1 MNNSIDRR
9 SFLQKTT
16 LLASAVSFRPYISN
30 CMTGGGTNA
39 ADSEIHFMGAA
50 EIAGLIRGKKISSV
64 ELTRLMLSR
73 IAEIDKKINAINVL
87 MEEEALTNAKKAD
100 EMLARGEILG
110 PLHGV
115 PITIKDSF
123 RIKGVVT
130 TAGNPV
136 LKDYVPEYDAA
147 SVARLKKAGAII
159 LGNTNVPYM
168 LDDHQS
174 FNDIYGRTLNPWNL
188 ERSPGGST
196 GGGAAALAAG
206 LSYLILGSD
215 TAGSIRVPSHFCG
228 VFGHK
233 PTIDLVPKKGQIP
246 PLPGSLP
253 YKSNGLSVAGPLAR
267 SAEDLK
273 LLLEICGGPV
283 EPESIAYSWK
293 LPEVRKSNLKD
304 FRIRYVMDDPLCPVS
319 SEIKPVLD
327 SALGKFGKA
336 GLNLDEGW
344 PVTIDPEEQYLNYIY
359 LLHAYVSGGAPDSEI
374 VSLRAQASSDEKSL
388 SKIRAQ
394 AFTNPHKYF
403 KQQES
408 QRLKA
413 REDWQEYFREYDAFV
428 LPVAF
433 IPAFPHIEKP
443 WYPNNPDPARRR
455 ILKTPEGER
464 DYDDILFWISFATLT
479 GLPATVFPVGLTET
493 GLPVGLQIICPFLE
507 DATPIYLAG
516 KLAEI
521 TGGIGH
527 PEGYL

>member
-1 MNNSIDRR
+1 MKNFIDRR

-16 LLASAVSFRPYISN
+16 LMASAFSVSPSLSN
-30 CMTGGGTNA
+30 VMFGGETNVS
-39 ADSEIHFMGAA
+39 DSEIPFLGATEA
-50 EIAGLIRGKKISSV
+50 LNLILSKKISSV

-87 MEEEALTNAKKAD
+87 LEEEALTNARKAD
-100 EMLARGEILG
+100 EMLARGEIMG

-130 TAGNPV
+130 TAGNPL
-136 LKDYVPEYDAA
+136 LKDYVPEYDAV

-206 LSYLILGSD
+206 LSFLSLGSD
-215 TAGSIRVPSHFCG
+215 TGGSIRVPSHFCG

-233 PTIDLVPKKGQIP
+233 PTIDVVPKKGQIP

-267 SAEDLK
+267 RAEDLK
-273 LLLEICGGPV
+273 LLMEICGGPV

-293 LPEVRKSNLKD
+293 LPKVKKSKLND
-304 FRIRYVMDDPLCPVS
+304 FRIKYVIDDPLCSVS

-327 SALGKFGKA
+327 SALKKFGKA
-336 GLNLDEGW
+336 GLNMEEGW
-344 PVTIDPEEQYLNYIY
+344 PNTINPEEQYHNYIY

-374 VSLRAQASSDEKSL
+374 ERLRVLAGKDEKSL
-388 SKIRAQ
+388 SNIRAK
-394 AFTNPHKYF
+394 AFTNRHKYF
-403 KQQES
+403 QQQES
-408 QRLKA
+408 RRLKA
-413 REDWQEYFREYDAFV
+413 REDWQQYFREYDAFV

-433 IPAFPHIEKP
+433 VPAFPHIEKP
-443 WYPNNPDPARRR
+443 WNPNNPDPAKRR

-464 DYDDILFWISFATLT
+464 DYDDMLFWISFATLT
-479 GLPATVFPVGLTET
+479 GLPATVFPVGLTDT
-493 GLPVGLQIICPFLE
+493 GLPVGLQIIGPFLE
-507 DATPIYLAG
+507 DATPIHLAG
-516 KLAEI
+516 KLSEI
-521 TGGIGH
+521 TGSIRY
-527 PEGYL
+527 PEGL

>member
-1 MNNSIDRR
+1 M
-9 SFLQKTT
+9 
-16 LLASAVSFRPYISN
+16 FRNKIN
-30 CMTGGGTNA
+30 VRET
-39 ADSEIHFMGAA
+39 DIHFLGAA
-50 EIAGLIRGKKISSV
+50 EIAGLIRNKKISSV
-64 ELTRLMLSR
+64 ELTQLMLSR
-73 IAEIDKKINAINVL
+73 IADIDKEINAINVL
-87 MEEEALTNAKKAD
+87 VDEEALANARKAD
-100 EMLARGEILG
+100 EMLARGKIIG

-123 RIKGVVT
+123 RIKEVVT

-136 LKDYVPEYDAA
+136 LKDFVPEYDAA
-147 SVARLKKAGAII
+147 SVTRLKKAGAII

-168 LDDHQS
+168 LNDHQS

-206 LSYLILGSD
+206 LSFLSLGSD
-215 TAGSIRVPSHFCG
+215 TAGSIRIPSHFCG
-228 VFGHK
+228 IFGHK
-233 PTIDLVPKKGQIP
+233 PTIDLVPKEGQIP

-267 SAEDLK
+267 RAEDLK

-283 EPESIAYSWK
+283 EPESVAYSWK
-293 LPEVRKSNLKD
+293 LPMVRKSNLRD
-304 FRIRYVMDDPLCPVS
+304 FKIKYVMDDPLCPVS

-327 SALGKFGKA
+327 SAMEKFGKA
-336 GLNLDEGW
+336 GLKMEEGW
-344 PVTIDPEEQYLNYIY
+344 PVTIDPEEQYYNYIY
-359 LLHAYVSGGAPDSEI
+359 LLHAYVSGGASDSEI
-374 VSLRAQASSDEKSL
+374 ESLRTQAVSDDNST

-403 KQQES
+403 KQEES
-408 QRLKA
+408 RRLKA
-413 REDWQEYFREYDAFV
+413 RKEWQEYFKEYDAFI

-455 ILKTPEGER
+455 ILNTPEGER
-464 DYDDILFWISFATLT
+464 DYDDMLFWISFATLT
-479 GLPATVFPVGLTET
+479 GLPATVFPIGITDS
-493 GLPVGLQIICPFLE
+493 GLPVGMQIIGPFLE

-516 KLAEI
+516 RLAEI
-521 TGGIGH
+521 AGSIRH
-527 PEGYL
+527 PEGY